1 MNMRDYTILHNHH
14 SVQLNE
20 HRSEVIR
27 IGKSKNRQNN
37 GQKKRYKRTSIHIK
51 PKIE

>member
-20 HRSEVIR
+20 HRSYTYI
-27 IGKSKNRQNN
+27 KMTL
-37 GQKKRYKRTSIHIK
+37 KR
-51 PKIE
+51 PIELGGGYEQSYMIAR